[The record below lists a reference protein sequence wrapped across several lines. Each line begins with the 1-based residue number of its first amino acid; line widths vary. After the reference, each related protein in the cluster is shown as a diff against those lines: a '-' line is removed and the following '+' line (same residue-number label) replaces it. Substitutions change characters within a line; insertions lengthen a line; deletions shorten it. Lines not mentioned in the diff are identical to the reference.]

1 MLRWYDFKNAEGILP
16 TSSVQCHNHSQLV
29 STEYLKKSRN
39 MLMITNIFPGYL
51 TLKGSINKKC
61 LLNSSFVIS
70 NLKLLLSVGKK
81 KKVVSQY
88 IILD

>member
-1 MLRWYDFKNAEGILP
+1 
-16 TSSVQCHNHSQLV
+16 
-29 STEYLKKSRN
+29 